1 MGESFPLPRVPPAM
15 KTAPQLDSAPV
26 PAAPAVAK
34 PPSVVRLREIL
45 SSYYDRSTALAL
57 GLLGFDIVL
66 FAGGQY
72 LVLGG
77 SSLPRQ
83 LLGGA
88 LTTLAIIRLFIIGHD
103 ACHGSLTDHAALNK
117 VLGRIAFLPSLTP
130 FSLWRVG
137 HNVVHHG
144 FNNLKG
150 RDFVWEPLDPK
161 EFSSLSRGRRL
172 LERVYRSAFG
182 PLPYYLL
189 EIWWRRL
196 YYPGRA
202 NAPGK
207 RGEFFWDS
215 TLVTAFAAGWI
226 AWLVVG
232 GLAGGGAAHL
242 ALVLN
247 VGFLVPFLV
256 WNWTVGF
263 VVYLHHTHPDVV
275 WYADKSAWLKAQ
287 GILHGTVRYRIKP
300 WWNWIL
306 HNIMEHAAH
315 HLDSRIP
322 LYRLKAAQAT
332 LARLVP
338 EIPVVE
344 LSMRTY
350 WRSVRECKLF
360 DFERRR
366 WVGFPRDARY
376 EG

>member
-1 MGESFPLPRVPPAM
+1 MSTVPQFELEPRA
-15 KTAPQLDSAPV
+15 DSARG
-26 PAAPAVAK
+26 AARAT
-34 PPSVVRLREIL
+34 SLVRLREVL
-45 SSYYDRSTALAL
+45 STYYDRSTLLAAALLALDL
-57 GLLGFDIVL
+57 GLLLLGQVLVIVPRP
-66 FAGGQY
+66 
-72 LVLGG
+72 LGW
-77 SSLPRQ
+77 Q

-103 ACHGSLTDHAALNK
+103 ACHGSLTDHAPLNK
-117 VLGRIAFLPSLTP
+117 LLGRIAFLPSLTP

-150 RDFVWEPLDPK
+150 RDFVWEPLDPT
-161 EFSSLSRGRRL
+161 EFKALSPSRRV

-182 PLPYYLL
+182 PLPYYLV

-196 YYPGRA
+196 YFPGRA
-202 NAPGK
+202 YAPGG
-207 RGEFFWDS
+207 RAEFFWDS
-215 TLVTAFAAGWI
+215 LLVSLFALAWVGWLVAAG
-226 AWLVVG
+226 A
-232 GLAGGGAAHL
+232 LAGGAAH
-242 ALVLN
+242 AAFAVA
-247 VGFLVPFLV
+247 VGFAVPFLI

-275 WYADKSAWLKAQ
+275 WYADKAAWLKAQ
-287 GILHGTVRYRIKP
+287 GMLHGTVRYRVRP
-300 WWNWIL
+300 WWNWLL

-315 HLDSRIP
+315 HLDTRIP

-338 EIPVVE
+338 DIPVVE
-344 LSMRTY
+344 LSLRTY

-366 WVGFPRDARY
+366 WVGFPRHVPSEA
-376 EG
+376 

>member
-1 MGESFPLPRVPPAM
+1 MNTAALPDESPA
-15 KTAPQLDSAPV
+15 PSD
-26 PAAPAVAK
+26 AAPASAPRMSIV
-34 PPSVVRLREIL
+34 SLRDIL
-45 SSYYDRSTALAL
+45 SAYYDRSTLLAVVLLAL
-57 GLLGFDIVL
+57 DLAL
-66 FAGGQY
+66 FAAGQY
-72 LVLGG
+72 LLLAASALGW
-77 SSLPRQ
+77 Q
-83 LLGGA
+83 LVGGA
-88 LTTLAIIRLFIIGHD
+88 LTTLAIVRLFIIGHD

-117 VLGRIAFLPSLTP
+117 LLGRIAFLPSLTP

-150 RDFVWEPLDPK
+150 RDFVWQPLDVA
-161 EFSSLSRGRRL
+161 EFASLSPARRL

-182 PLPYYLL
+182 PLPYYMV

-196 YYPGRA
+196 YFPGRDYK
-202 NAPGK
+202 PGK

-215 TLVTAFAAGWI
+215 MLVTVFALAWI
-226 AWLVVG
+226 TWLVIA
-232 GLAGGGAAHL
+232 GLASGGAAHL
-242 ALVLN
+242 AFVLV
-247 VGFLVPFLV
+247 VGFLVPFLI

-287 GILHGTVRYRIKP
+287 GMLHGTVRYHVRP
-300 WWNWIL
+300 WWNWLL

-315 HLDSRIP
+315 HLDPRIP
-322 LYRLKAAQAT
+322 LYRLKAAQGA

-338 EIPVVE
+338 DIPVVE

-366 WVGFPRDARY
+366 WVGFPRNAQS
-376 EG
+376 EA

>member
-1 MGESFPLPRVPPAM
+1 M
-15 KTAPQLDSAPV
+15 KTAPQLEPAPV
-26 PAAPAVAK
+26 PATPAVTK

-45 SSYYDRSTALAL
+45 SSHYDRSTALAL
-57 GLLGFDIVL
+57 ALLGFDLAL
-66 FAGGQY
+66 FAVGQT
-72 LVLGG
+72 LVLASAG
-77 SSLPRQ
+77 LIWQ
-83 LLGGA
+83 LLGGV
-88 LTTLAIIRLFIIGHD
+88 LTTLAIVRLFIIGHD

-117 VLGRIAFLPSLTP
+117 LLGRIAFLPSLTP

-150 RDFVWEPLDPK
+150 RDFVWEPLDPR
-161 EFSSLSRGRRL
+161 EFSALSRGRRL

-215 TLVTAFAAGWI
+215 ALVTAFAVGWLAWLIAGGLASGGI
-226 AWLVVG
+226 AHLGIVLVVG
-232 GLAGGGAAHL
+232 F
-242 ALVLN
+242 V
-247 VGFLVPFLV
+247 VPFLV

-287 GILHGTVRYRIKP
+287 GMLHGTVRYHIRP

-315 HLDSRIP
+315 HLDARIP
-322 LYRLKAAQAT
+322 LYRLKAAQAA

-366 WVGFPRDARY
+366 WVRFPRDAQS
-376 EG
+376 EV

>member
-1 MGESFPLPRVPPAM
+1 M
-15 KTAPQLDSAPV
+15 KTAPQLNPTPL
-26 PAAPAVAK
+26 PAAPAVTK
-34 PPSVVRLREIL
+34 PPSLVRLREIL

-57 GLLGFDIVL
+57 ALLGFDLAL
-66 FAGGQY
+66 FAAGQY
-72 LVLGG
+72 LVIAGGGLGWG
-77 SSLPRQ
+77 IV
-83 LLGGA
+83 GGV
-88 LTTLAIIRLFIIGHD
+88 LTTLAIVRLFIIGHD
-103 ACHGSLTDHAALNK
+103 ACHSSLTDHAALNK
-117 VLGRIAFLPSLTP
+117 LLGRIAFLPSLTP

-161 EFSSLSRGRRL
+161 EFSSLSPGRRL

-196 YYPGRA
+196 YYPDRA
-202 NAPGK
+202 HAPGG
-207 RGEFFWDS
+207 RREFFWDS
-215 TLVTAFAAGWI
+215 TLVTVFAIGWVGWLI
-226 AWLVVG
+226 AG
-232 GLAGGGAAHL
+232 GLATGGVAHL
-242 ALVLN
+242 ALVLL

-287 GILHGTVRYRIKP
+287 GMLHGTVRYHVRP

-322 LYRLKAAQAT
+322 LYRLKAAQAA

-366 WVGFPRDARY
+366 WVGFPRDAQN
-376 EG
+376 EV

>member
-1 MGESFPLPRVPPAM
+1 MS
-15 KTAPQLDSAPV
+15 TAPRIGPEPTPAPMAG
-26 PAAPAVAK
+26 AAARPM
-34 PPSVVRLREIL
+34 SIVRLREIL
-45 SSYYDRSTALAL
+45 ATYYDRSTALATA
-57 GLLGFDIVL
+57 LLGFDIAL
-66 FAGGQY
+66 FVAGQY
-72 LVLGG
+72 LVALGHG
-77 SSLPRQ
+77 LGWQ
-83 LLGGA
+83 LLGGV

-103 ACHGSLTDHAALNK
+103 ACHGSLTDHAPLNK
-117 VLGRIAFLPSLTP
+117 LLGRLAFLPSLTP

-150 RDFVWEPLDPK
+150 RDFVWEPLDPA
-161 EFSSLSRGRRL
+161 EFRSLSPTRRV

-182 PLPYYLL
+182 PLPYYLA

-196 YYPGRA
+196 YFPNRGH
-202 NAPGK
+202 APGG
-207 RGEFFWDS
+207 REEFFWDS
-215 TLVTAFAAGWI
+215 ALVTAFALAWI
-226 AWLVVG
+226 AWLSAIGFAHGGVG
-232 GLAGGGAAHL
+232 HAALAVG
-242 ALVLN
+242 

-287 GILHGTVRYRIKP
+287 GMLHGTVRYRVRP
-300 WWNWIL
+300 WWNWLL

-315 HLDSRIP
+315 HLDPRIP
-322 LYRLKAAQAT
+322 LYRLKAAQAA

-344 LSMRTY
+344 LSLRTY

-366 WVGFPRDARY
+366 WVAFPRAANG
-376 EG
+376 EA

>member
-1 MGESFPLPRVPPAM
+1 MN
-15 KTAPQLDSAPV
+15 TAPELAPIG
-26 PAAPAVAK
+26 PAPTATVLPK
-34 PPSVVRLREIL
+34 PPSVVRLREVL
-45 SSYYDRSTALAL
+45 SSYYHRSTALAL
-57 GLLGFDIVL
+57 GLLGFDLAL
-66 FAGGQY
+66 FALGQY
-72 LVLGG
+72 LVLKDTG
-77 SSLPRQ
+77 
-83 LLGGA
+83 LGWVLFGVV

-103 ACHGSLTDHAALNK
+103 ACHGSLTDHAGLNK
-117 VLGRIAFLPSLTP
+117 LLGRIAFLPSLTP

-150 RDFVWEPLDPK
+150 RDFVWEPLDPR

-182 PLPYYLL
+182 PLPYYLV

-196 YYPGRA
+196 YYPNRG
-202 NAPGK
+202 NAPGG
-207 RGEFFWDS
+207 RREFFWDS
-215 TLVTAFAAGWI
+215 TLVTVFAALWVT
-226 AWLVVG
+226 WLTAVSLKTG
-232 GLAGGGAAHL
+232 GLGHL
-242 ALVLN
+242 ALVLG

-287 GILHGTVRYRIKP
+287 GILHGTVRYHIKP

-315 HLDSRIP
+315 HLDPRIP
-322 LYRLKAAQAT
+322 LYRLKAAQSA

-366 WVGFPRDARY
+366 WVGFPRDIGTEA
-376 EG
+376 